1 MKYILCC
8 ENRSQKSYGIDVL
21 LQNVGEKGSM
31 KKIFEKN
38 VRDFSVTADLR
49 GKTRD

>member
-1 MKYILCC
+1 MKYILRC

-38 VRDFSVTADLR
+38 VRDFSVTADLH
-49 GKTRD
+49 GKKRD